1 MAKERKLS
9 GFASHRSCCAVLNFS
24 EGGCKLIFP
33 NRVGKWICLSGT
45 NFQSSHDYSAKLCD
59 LMFLWDH
66 PSRQLLAA
74 VLELKGGG
82 VDIKG
87 VVQQLQNGADIVA
100 DLAAGVEPN
109 FLPVLMHRQLTSIQV
124 NALRKNK
131 IRFRGKQI
139 PIALLRC
146 GGKMSDLSW

>member
-1 MAKERKLS
+1 
-9 GFASHRSCCAVLNFS
+9 
-24 EGGCKLIFP
+24 
-33 NRVGKWICLSGT
+33 
-45 NFQSSHDYSAKLCD
+45 
-59 LMFLWDH
+59 MFLWDH